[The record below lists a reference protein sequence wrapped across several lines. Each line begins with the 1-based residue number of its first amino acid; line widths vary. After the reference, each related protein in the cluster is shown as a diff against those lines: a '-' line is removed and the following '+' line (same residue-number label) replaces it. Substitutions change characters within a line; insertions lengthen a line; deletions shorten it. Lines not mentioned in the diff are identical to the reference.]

1 MPIAKNLFDW
11 GQRQFIAI
19 INLYYSDIYEFH
31 KKMPKTK
38 CQKIDGGFDH
48 LLVKMC
54 RIIQQNFIDFS
65 KET

>member
-11 GQRQFIAI
+11 GKRQLFAVIK
-19 INLYYSDIYEFH
+19 LYLSDIYKFNE
-31 KKMPKTK
+31 KMPNTK
-38 CQKIDGGFDH
+38 CQKIDRVFDH

-65 KET
+65 RET

>member
-19 INLYYSDIYEFH
+19 IKLYYSDSYEFH

-48 LLVKMC
+48 PLVKMC

>member
-19 INLYYSDIYEFH
+19 IKLYYSYSYKFH

-38 CQKIDGGFDH
+38 CQKIDEGFDH

>member
-1 MPIAKNLFDW
+1 MPIAKKLFDW

-19 INLYYSDIYEFH
+19 IKFNYSDSYEFH

-38 CQKIDGGFDH
+38 CQKIDGGFEH

>member
-19 INLYYSDIYEFH
+19 INLYYSDSYKFH
-31 KKMPKTK
+31 KKMLKIK

-48 LLVKMC
+48 PLVKMC